1 MPIAK
6 SKGVVGIDLGHSAI
20 KVVQIERNGTGY
32 KVARAG
38 TVATPPESI
47 KDGVVVDPDA
57 VGAAIKAALKE
68 AHIHSGV
75 GVIAASGGTVFV
87 RQVPYPKMSAQ
98 MLRES
103 LKFEAGRYIPGSV
116 DESYVEADI
125 LGPVDDAHMSVVLVA
140 APRDL
145 VGSRIAAVE
154 RAGLEVHEVDV
165 ESFASYRATVEFD
178 PGRDFG
184 DKTVALLDLGAAK
197 TSVSVIQN
205 GAFVM
210 QRSLNAGGRALTEA
224 LMSYFTLEEAD
235 AESGKSVLDVT
246 ELLVGKPEDNPP
258 LRVIQPMIDD
268 LIRELKRS
276 FNFFQSQTSSS
287 SGEGQVPPRVET
299 VLLCGGAARLKGL
312 AAYMEQ
318 KLGLPTQTIGAYDN
332 PAITHNGVHEDAGLD
347 LTVAAGLALRSF
359 AQRPVEKSKGSRAKT
374 SPLGKA
380 A

>member
-1 MPIAK
+1 MAIAK

-38 TVATPPESI
+38 AVPTPPESI
-47 KDGVVVDPDA
+47 KDGVVVDPAA
-57 VGAAIKAALKE
+57 VGAALKTALKD
-68 AHIHSGV
+68 AHIHTGV
-75 GVIAASGGTVFV
+75 GVIAAAGGTVFV
-87 RQVPYPKMSAQ
+87 RQVPYPKMSAT

-116 DESYVEADI
+116 DESFVEAEI
-125 LGPVDDAHMSVVLVA
+125 LPPSLSGPTDDAHMNVILVA

-154 RAGLEVHEVDV
+154 QAGLEVHEVDI
-165 ESFASYRATVEFD
+165 EAFATYRATVEMD

-197 TSVSVIQN
+197 TSVSVVQN

-210 QRSLNAGGRALTEA
+210 QRSLNTGGRALTEA
-224 LMSYFTLEEAD
+224 LMGYFHLEESD
-235 AESGKSVLDVT
+235 AESGKAVLDIT
-246 ELLVGKPEDNPP
+246 ELLAAGTSENPP
-258 LRVIQPMIDD
+258 LRVIQPLIDD

-276 FNFFQSQTSSS
+276 FNYFQSQTGG
-287 SGEGQVPPRVET
+287 GEGAKPPNVEA
-299 VLLCGGAARLKGL
+299 VLLCGGGARLNGL
-312 AAYMEQ
+312 AAYMQE
-318 KLGLPTQTIGAYDN
+318 KLGLPTQAVGAYDN
-332 PAITHNGVHEDAGLD
+332 PFLTHNGVHEDAGLD
-347 LTVAAGLALRSF
+347 LTVATGLALRAF
-359 AQRPVEKSKGSRAKT
+359 APKPLAEKARASKF
-374 SPLGKA
+374 GKA

>member
-1 MPIAK
+1 MPLSK

-32 KVARAG
+32 KVSRSGA
-38 TVATPPESI
+38 VPTPPDAI

-57 VGAAIKAALKE
+57 VGAALKTALKE

-87 RQVPYPKMSAQ
+87 RQVPYPKMTAS

-116 DESYVEADI
+116 DESYIEAEI
-125 LGPVDDAHMSVVLVA
+125 LGAHDDAHMSVVLVA

-154 RAGLEVHEVDV
+154 KAGLEVHEVDI
-165 ESFASYRATVEFD
+165 EAFASYRATVEMD
-178 PGRDFG
+178 PGRDLSG
-184 DKTVALLDLGAAK
+184 KTIALLDLGAAK

-210 QRSLNAGGRALTEA
+210 QRSLATGGRALTEA
-224 LMSYFTLEEAD
+224 LMSYFNLEIED

-258 LRVIQPMIDD
+258 LRVIQPQIDD

-276 FNFFQSQTSSS
+276 FNYVQSQANSA
-287 SGEGQVPPRVET
+287 EGTPALAVEG
-299 VLLCGGAARLKGL
+299 VLLCGGGARLRGL

-318 KLGLPTQTIGAYDN
+318 KLGLPVQTVGAYDN
-332 PAITHNGVHEDAGLD
+332 PAVTHNGVHEDAGLD
-347 LTVAAGLALRSF
+347 LTVAAGLALRPF
-359 AQRPVEKSKGSRAKT
+359 AQKPLVEKARPAKR
-374 SPLGKA
+374 PFGKA